1 MLAALVELE
10 KGGRIEQ
17 ADAVE
22 LRDYLTMAAS
32 SLVNSA

>member
-1 MLAALVELE
+1 MLGALLELE
-10 KGGRIEQ
+10 EAAAICR

-22 LRDYLTMAAS
+22 LRDYLDMAAN